1 MTIIQ
6 LELDNP
12 VTDITFPHERRAVVS
27 LALLYAF
34 RMMGLFMVLPVLMLF
49 GENYQDSSPA
59 LLGLAL
65 GAYGF
70 SQALLQIPFG
80 LWSDRWGRKP
90 VIAVGLILFAI
101 GSVVAALSDTVY
113 GLILGRFLQGAGAI
127 ASAIMALAADLT
139 SDQNRT
145 KAMASI
151 GASIGV
157 SFSVALIIGPLV
169 TEFGG
174 LSAVFWL
181 TSVFAA
187 IGILILF
194 FIVPNQSA
202 KQAHILSSNQ
212 KLFGKVLKDKDLL
225 RLDFGIF
232 VLHFIL
238 MASFLV
244 LPQLLINVSEIPQNK
259 HSWVYLV
266 MLVGAFVLMLP
277 FILIAEKR
285 KKIKPVFLGA
295 VFLLGAM
302 QLVLS
307 LFYEANYVLL
317 GGFFLFF
324 VAFNLL
330 EATLP
335 SLLSKLAPAGTRGT
349 ANGIYS
355 SGQFL
360 GAFLGG
366 ALGGL
371 ILSKFGVHGVFILC
385 ASLAFMWLIT
395 ACFMTTPRQ
404 LSSIQVTLDGKDQ
417 HQLLPQLMKLPG
429 VAEVWYVEAERAA
442 HLKVDSAVFQRESM
456 AELDLC

>member
-1 MTIIQ
+1 
-6 LELDNP
+6 
-12 VTDITFPHERRAVVS
+12 
-27 LALLYAF
+27 
-34 RMMGLFMVLPVLMLF
+34 MMGLFMVLPVLMLY
-49 GENYQDSSPA
+49 GDDYSSSTPV
-59 LLGLAL
+59 LLGFAL

-90 VIAVGLILFAI
+90 VIAAGLILFAI
-101 GSVVAALSDTVY
+101 GSIIAALAESVY

-157 SFSVALIIGPLV
+157 SFSIALIIGPFV
-169 TEFGG
+169 TGFGG

-181 TSVFAA
+181 TAVFAG
-187 IGILILF
+187 IGMLVLF

-202 KQAHILSSNQ
+202 KQVHGLSANQ
-212 KLFGKVLKDKDLL
+212 NLFGKVLKDKDLL
-225 RLDFGIF
+225 RLNFGIF

-244 LPQLLINVSEIPQNK
+244 LPQLLLSVAEIPQNK
-259 HSWVYLV
+259 HSWVYLP
-266 MLVGAFVLMLP
+266 MLVGAFVVMLP
-277 FILIAEKR
+277 FIVLAEKR

-302 QLVLS
+302 QLALS
-307 LFYEANYVLL
+307 IFYKIDNALL
-317 GGFFLFF
+317 ICFFFFF

-349 ANGIYS
+349 ANGVYS
-355 SGQFL
+355 SGQFF

-366 ALGGL
+366 ALGG
-371 ILSKFGVHGVFILC
+371 IALSKFGVQGVFIMC
-385 ASLAFMWLIT
+385 ASLVFMWFIV
-395 ACFMTTPRQ
+395 AWFMTSPRQ

-417 HQLLPQLMKLPG
+417 NQLLPQLMKLPG
-429 VAEVWYVEAERAA
+429 VAEVWYVEAEKSA
-442 HLKVDSAVFQRESM
+442 HLKVDSSVFQRKSM
-456 AELDLC
+456 TELDLS